1 MSISK
6 RLEDEMNRDMDRD
19 DEWFEKMEQ
28 VDQWPTEEIV
38 DDDSLI
44 EISPSSPAYGYGDE
58 DDDGDEIDL
67 DFHAPPVRCGF
78 ITGAAGT
85 GKTYQVRERI
95 ANDPSEGLLCATTG
109 IAAVNLNST
118 TLNSQLKFFDTES
131 MINAYVSGRLVSRLA
146 RIGAKVRN
154 LYIDEV
160 SMMPAEQLDTLYQ
173 ATQEANRRKMV
184 TRTNPEGLGIVL
196 VGDLC
201 QLPPIKARWIFESEC
216 WPEFERGA
224 TRLEKNW
231 RQADGEFLDAINH
244 LRAGRGEEGADTL
257 RRTSAEF
264 SSALDLNFPGTTVMA
279 KNDEV
284 DRFNWQAL
292 QRVRGEKFAVNSKR
306 WHVAKSPGEWK
317 NIPERLELKIGAYV
331 MILAND
337 TREFTYANGDCGLV
351 VGRDSTSVQVRLA
364 RNDEVVDIG
373 TIERKVHSP
382 DSEGFDKKRIP
393 KSPTWGTPWF
403 DELAEKYCIGSVKY
417 LPLRLAWA
425 STVHKSQGLTLDR
438 VQLDLRNHFFSQP
451 AMAYVAVSRCRTP
464 EGLRIVGD
472 EELLAKRCKIEP
484 RVQRWV

>member
-1 MSISK
+1 MSLSK
-6 RLEDEMNRDMDRD
+6 RLEDEMNRDRS
-19 DEWFEKMEQ
+19 DEPEEQQ
-28 VDQWPTEEIV
+28 VDQWPGEEPA
-38 DDDSLI
+38 DDELV
-44 EISPSSPAYGYGDE
+44 EVSPSPLAYNYSDE
-58 DDDGDEIDL
+58 DDGDEIDL
-67 DFHAPPVRCGF
+67 DFAAPPPRCGF

-95 ANDPSEGLLCATTG
+95 ANDPGEGLLCATTG

-118 TLNSQLKFFDTES
+118 TLNAQLRFFDTES

-154 LYIDEV
+154 LYVDEV

-173 ATQEANRRKMV
+173 AVQEANRRKMV

-216 WPEFERGA
+216 WPEFEKGT

-231 RQADGEFLDAINH
+231 RQADEEFLAAINH
-244 LRAGRGEEGADTL
+244 LRAGRGTEGAETL
-257 RRTSAEF
+257 RGTSTEF
-264 SSALDLNFPGTTVMA
+264 TSALDLNFPGTTIMA

-306 WHVAKSPGEWK
+306 WHVARTPSEWK

-351 VGRDSTSVQVRLA
+351 VGRDSSSVQVRLA

-373 TIERKVHSP
+373 LIERKVHSP
-382 DSEGFDKKRIP
+382 DNDDFGKRKNDIP
-393 KSPTWGTPWF
+393 KEPVWGEPWF
-403 DELAEKYCIGSVKY
+403 DETAAKYCIGAVRY

-484 RVQRWV
+484 RVLRWV